1 MRKSSGKIAEQFG
14 EQFAQRL
21 QKFFSNPK
29 EKILRFLL
37 RKKQKK
43 TISAE
48 QKKNTARM
56 SALKTI
62 EALRKNKDKQK
73 LVIQLADIVSEFYRQ
88 YLGITYSFTNEE
100 LADEL
105 LRRKIDKY
113 LKRKSVRLLQR
124 VAEAKYNVNHSNEEI
139 NALVEDAKEIIE
151 LL

>member
-1 MRKSSGKIAEQFG
+1 
-14 EQFAQRL
+14 
-21 QKFFSNPK
+21 
-29 EKILRFLL
+29 
-37 RKKQKK
+37 
-43 TISAE
+43 
-48 QKKNTARM
+48 M